1 MKNPLKAIL
10 FDFDHTLADPSQ
22 GTEDCINF
30 ALDRLGLPPAP
41 AEAIQRTVGLTL
53 KEGFGHLAAPEHGEH
68 CEAFIRLFVQ
78 RADETMIGLTALFDT
93 VPAVVKQ
100 LKAQGLA
107 LGIVSLKYREHL
119 LPVLERGKVT
129 EAFEIIIGGREVSK
143 PKPDPEGVHL
153 AMTRLGSSPA
163 NTLYVGDSLTD
174 AETAKRA
181 GLPFVAVLSGTTS
194 REAFEAYEVYHVLEH
209 LAQLPKRLLENDE
222 R

>member
-10 FDFDHTLADPSQ
+10 FDFDYTLADPSQ
-22 GTEDCINF
+22 GSEDCINF
-30 ALDRLGLPPAP
+30 ALNRLGLPPAP
-41 AEAIQRTVGLTL
+41 AEAIHRTVGLTL
-53 KEGFGHLAAPEHGEH
+53 REGFGHLAGPEHGDH
-68 CEAFIRLFVQ
+68 CEAFIRLFLQ
-78 RADETMIGLTALFDT
+78 RADETMIGLTALFET

-119 LPVLERGKVT
+119 LPVLERGEVT
-129 EAFEIIIGGREVSK
+129 EAFEIIIGGREVSR

-153 AMTRLGSSPA
+153 AMARLGSSPA

-181 GLPFVAVLSGTTS
+181 GLPFVAVLSGTTR
-194 REAFEAYEVYHVLEH
+194 REAFEGYEVYHILE
-209 LAQLPKRLLENDE
+209 QLTELPEKLVG
-222 R
+222 